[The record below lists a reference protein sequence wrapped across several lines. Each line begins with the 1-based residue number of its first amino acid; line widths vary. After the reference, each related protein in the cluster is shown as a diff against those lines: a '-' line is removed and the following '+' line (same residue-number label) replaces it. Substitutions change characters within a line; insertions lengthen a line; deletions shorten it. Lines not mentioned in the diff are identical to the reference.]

1 MSLQEIMSEIGN
13 LPYLDKQR
21 LLETLNRDVDS
32 KPGLIASSR
41 FAEPISPISE
51 DEIERILFAEGVISL
66 PTLTDYTDEDED
78 FDPIEVEGEP
88 LSEQIIRERR

>member
-1 MSLQEIMSEIGN
+1 MSIQEIIREIGN
-13 LPYLDKQR
+13 LPYLEKQK
-21 LLETLNRDVDS
+21 LLETLNQGVV
-32 KPGLIASSR
+32 SR
-41 FAEPISPISE
+41 PVATAHVHSAAPISE

-78 FDPIEVEGEP
+78 FEPIEVEGEP